1 MKKIVVI
8 ILIIGAIL
16 AIGLGIILSSKSKEI
31 KSHLQTNLNQTMEKI
46 AKEYP
51 LLKSYKP
58 FECSGLINVSCF
70 SKEIVLGEKY
80 PAEVEFVIQ
89 NAGFEITNMD
99 RSTLHIDIKIK
110 DMQGKTL
117 ENAGKSAIEN
127 ATLLAPFVPRSM
139 SCKIK
144 LHTNQDQ
151 LDEDTRCEVEA
162 GNAFYTL
169 GGSESYKHPSFSES
183 NIADIVENFYIKI
196 FTMED
201 PTTHIEELRSTLYR
215 LSSFNFHIKDKGL
228 GESLFNAVKS
238 KRENQGLPYE
248 KEEFDHDIT
257 NGISATLFGM
267 TLALGGLPYEEKI
280 LAFANNLTSLLKGEK
295 KDIGL
300 TFQIK
305 DGQEVQFLSMDEF
318 LQNPA
323 LLEDNY
329 EMIVSAN

>member
-16 AIGLGIILSSKSKEI
+16 AIGLGIVLSSKSKEI

-80 PAEVEFVIQ
+80 PAEIEFVIQ
-89 NAGFEITNMD
+89 NVGFEIISMD
-99 RSTLHIDIKIK
+99 RSTLRIDAKIK
-110 DMQGKTL
+110 DMQVKTL

-127 ATLLAPFVPRSM
+127 TTLLAPFVPRSM
-139 SCKIK
+139 SCKVK
-144 LHTNQDQ
+144 LHINQDQ

-162 GNAFYTL
+162 ENAFYTL

-183 NIADIVENFYIKI
+183 SIAEIWKNFYIKI
-196 FTMED
+196 FTTED
-201 PTTHIEELRSTLYR
+201 PTTLEELQSTLYR

-228 GESLFNAVKS
+228 GESVFNVAKLE
-238 KRENQGLPYE
+238 RENQGLPYE
-248 KEEFDHDIT
+248 KEEFGRDIEG
-257 NGISATLFGM
+257 GIAATLFGM
-267 TLALGGLPYEEKI
+267 TLALGELPYEKEI
-280 LAFANNLTSLLKGEK
+280 LTFAHNLTLLLKGEK

-305 DGQEVQFLSMDEF
+305 DGQEVQFLSIDEF